1 MLWQERYRPKTLDE
15 VVGQDHIVPR
25 LKYMVDELHRTGSDA
40 GMPHLLFAGPPG
52 TGKTTCA
59 VAFMRSAFGEDW
71 NANWLELNASDA
83 RSINDIRGQVK
94 DFARRGVIGTYKVDP
109 KYGDIVRPIPF
120 NVVFLDEADNLTPDA
135 QSSLRRIIE
144 QFSKQTRFII
154 SCNYPHKIIEPVRDR
169 CAFAD
174 SRFRPIP
181 SSQCSAALSS
191 IVSDNGLQITDP
203 ALDLIAESS
212 KGSMR
217 KAVNLL
223 FSVTRIPGMADVE
236 DVLDLTNT
244 LTPKR
249 RRQLL
254 NLAVKA
260 SRAKTGADY
269 KEAHRRIDRFVED
282 LSQRGMHGGEI
293 LHEFYLG
300 VEADEEM
307 PAKVQR
313 AVLSSIGE
321 ALYFASVSQDDILQV
336 KTFLRGV
343 TL

>member
-1 MLWQERYRPKTLDE
+1 MLWQERYRPQTLDE

-25 LKYMVDELHRTGSDA
+25 LRYMVNQLHETGED
-40 GMPHLLFAGPPG
+40 GDFPHLLFAGPPG

-71 NANWLELNASDA
+71 KANWLELNASDA

-94 DFARRGVIGTYKVDP
+94 DFARRGVIGTYKTADGRVL
-109 KYGDIVRPIPF
+109 PIPF

-144 QFSKQTRFII
+144 QYSKQTRFII
-154 SCNYPHKIIEPVRDR
+154 SCNYPHKIIEPIRDR

-181 SSQCSAALSS
+181 NDQCHAALAS
-191 IVSDNGLQITDP
+191 IVSDNNLQITDP
-203 ALDLIAESS
+203 ALNLIAESS

-217 KAVNLL
+217 KCVNLL

-254 NLAVKA
+254 NLAIKA
-260 SRAKTGADY
+260 SRAKNAEDY
-269 KEAHRRIDRFVED
+269 REAHRRIDRFVED
-282 LSQRGMHGGEI
+282 LAARGMHGGEI

-300 VEADEEM
+300 IEADDDM
-307 PAKVQR
+307 PPKIMR
-313 AVLSSIGE
+313 AVLSSIGV
-321 ALYFASVSQDDILQV
+321 ALYQASVSQDDILQV